1 MRGGVRQFSVGVAM
15 VSMAFCTRPIYS
27 EVLVLTPQEAIRL
40 AMERSQRVMMAH
52 ANSNKAGERVR
63 EARAEGLP
71 QLGASVDYTR
81 NWLLPTV
88 TFNDQTFKIG
98 NDNNVAGGVSLTQ
111 SLYGGGGIRA
121 RLRAARLDVAVNA
134 EVERAVRQQVTA
146 DVETALYD
154 FALASELAR
163 VSSLALER
171 ARSNQRQVTAL
182 RQAGRAS
189 EYDLLRATVQVSSV
203 RADSI
208 RAHNDREVAEI
219 RLKDHVGLDLDRH
232 IEVRARFRETSELDQ
247 SDLRGLFDI
256 SLERRPQ
263 KRQLEYL
270 IAMEKRD
277 IESEQ
282 AESRPSVDLVV
293 DGRVQYQNDKL
304 DDVGDADEWRRSWS
318 TGVRVQ
324 VPLFDGM
331 QTGARVA
338 QAKEELRRLR
348 YEEEKLNRAIER
360 QIRESWMDLQ
370 EAAERIEARRGTV
383 GQATRGLEVAESR
396 YNSGIGTQLEI
407 LDAQLTLLE
416 AETEL
421 ATADRDRAAAIVA
434 LELSV
439 GTLGELVETANDEG
453 TD

>member
-1 MRGGVRQFSVGVAM
+1 MRRGLHQLFVAAAA
-15 VSMAFCTRPIYS
+15 VALCAEPTYS
-27 EVLVLTPQEAIRL
+27 EPLRLTPQEAIRL
-40 AMERSQRVMMAH
+40 AMEKSQRLMMAKSELKQ
-52 ANSNKAGERVR
+52 ADERVR
-63 EARAEGLP
+63 EARSEGLP
-71 QLGASVDYTR
+71 QLDASVDYTR

-98 NDNNVAGGVSLTQ
+98 NDNNVAGGLSLTQ
-111 SLYGGGGIRA
+111 SLYRGGGIRA

-146 DVETALYD
+146 DVENGFYD
-154 FALASELAR
+154 FILASELAR
-163 VSSLALER
+163 VSTLALER
-171 ARSNQRQVTAL
+171 ARSNRRQVAAL

-219 RLKDHVGLDLDRH
+219 RLKDHIGLDLDRD
-232 IEVRARFRETSELDQ
+232 IEVRGSFRESSSADG
-247 SDLRGLFDI
+247 SDLQKLFAI
-256 SLERRPQ
+256 AAARHPQ

-270 IAMEKRD
+270 IAMEERD
-277 IESEQ
+277 IQAEK
-282 AESRPSVDLVV
+282 AESRPRVDLVA
-293 DGRVQYQNDKL
+293 DGRVQFQNDQL
-304 DDVGDADEWRRSWS
+304 DNAGNADEWRRSWS

-338 QAKEELRRLR
+338 QATEERRRLR
-348 YEEEKLNRAIER
+348 FEEEKLERAIER

-370 EAAERIEARRGTV
+370 EAAERIEVRRGTV
-383 GQATRGLEVAESR
+383 EQATRGLGVAESR
-396 YNSGIGTQLEI
+396 YNSGVGTQLEI

-421 ATADRDRAAAIVA
+421 ATAGRDRAAAIVA
-434 LELSV
+434 VELSA
-439 GTLGELVETANDEG
+439 GILGESAEIVSDGGVGAD
-453 TD
+453 

>member
-1 MRGGVRQFSVGVAM
+1 LR
-15 VSMAFCTRPIYS
+15 
-27 EVLVLTPQEAIRL
+27 LTPQGAIRL
-40 AMERSQRVMMAH
+40 AMEKSQRLMMAK
-52 ANSNKAGERVR
+52 SGLKQAGERVR
-63 EARAEGLP
+63 EARSEGLP
-71 QLGASVDYTR
+71 QLDASVDYTR

-98 NDNNVAGGVSLTQ
+98 NDNNVAGGLSLTQ
-111 SLYGGGGIRA
+111 SLYRGGGIRA

-146 DVETALYD
+146 DVENGFYD
-154 FALASELAR
+154 FILASELAR
-163 VSSLALER
+163 VSTLALER
-171 ARSNQRQVTAL
+171 ARSNRRQVAAL

-219 RLKDHVGLDLDRH
+219 RLKDHIGLDLDRD
-232 IEVRARFRETSELDQ
+232 IEVRGSFRESSSADG
-247 SDLRGLFDI
+247 SDLQKLFAI
-256 SLERRPQ
+256 AAARHPQ

-270 IAMEKRD
+270 IAMEERD
-277 IESEQ
+277 IQAEK
-282 AESRPSVDLVV
+282 AESRPRVDLVA
-293 DGRVQYQNDKL
+293 DGRVQFQNDQL
-304 DDVGDADEWRRSWS
+304 DNAGNADEWRRSWS

-338 QAKEELRRLR
+338 QATEERRRLR
-348 YEEEKLNRAIER
+348 FEEEKLERAIER

-370 EAAERIEARRGTV
+370 EAAERIEVRRGTV
-383 GQATRGLEVAESR
+383 EQATRGLGVAESR
-396 YNSGIGTQLEI
+396 YNSGVGTQLEI

-421 ATADRDRAAAIVA
+421 ATAGRDRAAAIVA
-434 LELSV
+434 VELSA
-439 GTLGELVETANDEG
+439 GILGESAEIVSDGGVGAD
-453 TD
+453 